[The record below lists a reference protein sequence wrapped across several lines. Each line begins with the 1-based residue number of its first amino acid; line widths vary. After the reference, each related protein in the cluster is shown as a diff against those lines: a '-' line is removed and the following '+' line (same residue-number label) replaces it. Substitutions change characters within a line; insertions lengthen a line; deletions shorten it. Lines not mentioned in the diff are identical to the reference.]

1 MLKEIALLRYPLA
14 HISNIINSLH
24 HIFIRRREKANDL
37 YALYIGTV
45 DTESPPRVKL
55 FDASSDIS
63 EHRMGDAREP
73 ERGTRSEYCEIH
85 FPVKVSLG
93 LWYDNFL

>member
-1 MLKEIALLRYPLA
+1 M
-14 HISNIINSLH
+14 IST
-24 HIFIRRREKANDL
+24 
-37 YALYIGTV
+37 ALYIGTV
-45 DTESPPRVKL
+45 NTESPPRVKL

-73 ERGTRSEYCEIH
+73 ERGTRSEYCDIH